1 MCKLSGFYTKHTL
14 LHFFSVF
21 YCAGQCHAVSISYVT
36 AGRKAA
42 GNPCNTDRKRFN
54 QAGQVVCCRF
64 AFCIGVCRNN
74 DFFTVSSA
82 SLFKSSLILSCSGPI
97 PSRGERTPWRTWYK
111 PWYSWLCSSAC
122 TSWGCSTTQIT
133 DESRRLSPQIS
144 QGSDVAKLQ
153 QIEQ

>member
-1 MCKLSGFYTKHTL
+1 MLHVCVSYPAFYTKHTL

-74 DFFTVSSA
+74 DFFYC
-82 SLFKSSLILSCSGPI
+82 II
-97 PSRGERTPWRTWYK
+97 GEP
-111 PWYSWLCSSAC
+111 
-122 TSWGCSTTQIT
+122 
-133 DESRRLSPQIS
+133 
-144 QGSDVAKLQ
+144 V
-153 QIEQ
+153 